1 MKAVIL
7 AGGIG
12 TRLWPLSRQSHP
24 KQFTSL
30 VTEEPLLKD
39 TYRRLL
45 RLFTSE
51 DIYFS
56 TSPLFADAIK
66 KMFPEVP
73 MDRIIVEPAKKDTGP
88 AMGYVAAYLSLIS
101 PDEPITFVPS
111 DHYVRDEEKY
121 LNCIRVAGM
130 LVEQTGKLLN
140 IGIKAEF
147 PSTALGYL
155 KVTERQDEI
164 DGIELYGFGGQIEKP
179 TYEVAKELL
188 ESGDYLWNGN
198 YLTWT
203 PVKFLEAFDAYAP
216 EMGVSLRNI
225 QKLLAEGNREEAV
238 SVFEAM
244 EPISLDYA
252 IGEKFNHD
260 EVAILK
266 GDFGWSDVGAWDTLY
281 ARLAEDRNE
290 SNIVRGES
298 IVIDSSGNLVHTDSK
313 KLVALVGVENIVV
326 IDTEDALL
334 VTTHSYAQR
343 VKEVIEELKS
353 RKSEHLL

>member
-1 MKAVIL
+1 
-7 AGGIG
+7 
-12 TRLWPLSRQSHP
+12 
-24 KQFTSL
+24 
-30 VTEEPLLKD
+30 
-39 TYRRLL
+39 
-45 RLFTSE
+45 
-51 DIYFS
+51 
-56 TSPLFADAIK
+56 
-66 KMFPEVP
+66 
-73 MDRIIVEPAKKDTGP
+73 
-88 AMGYVAAYLSLIS
+88 
-101 PDEPITFVPS
+101 
-111 DHYVRDEEKY
+111 
-121 LNCIRVAGM
+121 
-130 LVEQTGKLLN
+130 
-140 IGIKAEF
+140 

-155 KVTERQDEI
+155 KETERQDEI